1 MKKLFILSLSILL
14 LSCKDQQNEKEN
26 TVAKNY
32 YEKAKSDTKG
42 SSFYYF
48 NLAKN
53 AYLDTKDSV
62 GAAKALVN
70 MAILQESKGD
80 YYGSIETSLEAD
92 RYLGKKEDSISRQTF
107 ASNFNNMAICS
118 SYLYE
123 FEDCIKYYKKA
134 LQYTSAKEYRYMI
147 LNNLGTAQI
156 TLKDYKEAIKN
167 IQLALPTTDSLKYAM
182 VINNLAR
189 AKSFDDKN
197 YNPLPE
203 FYKALEIRKRNN
215 NSLGENSS
223 YATLSHFYFHSD
235 KKKAL
240 YFAEQMLNTARKNN
254 SIEDQL
260 QALQKVI
267 NLTPNNPLVYFEEF
281 QKLNDSVQISRNKA
295 KNQFATIRY
304 DVEKKNLENQSLKLQ
319 KAENEIQLLWQYLL
333 SGLLVALLI
342 ISLVLYKKRQKK
354 LQQEKEIEV
363 KNTEIKYS
371 KKVHDKVA
379 NKVYHVM
386 SEVENTVHIDK
397 DELLDKLENIY
408 HISRDISYEDQDIIL
423 EKDFSKQL
431 SQMLK
436 SYSSDTIK
444 VPIIGNEEELW
455 NGVSGNAK
463 IEIFYILQELMT
475 NMKKHSKADRVII
488 DFERENNLVN
498 ISYTDNG
505 VGIQEHS
512 PKNGLKNTDSRINS
526 IHGTIIFE
534 TKTEKGLKINLSFP
548 AKK

>member
-1 MKKLFILSLSILL
+1 MKKLFIVSLIILL
-14 LSCKDQQNEKEN
+14 FSCNDKQTEKEN
-26 TVAKNY
+26 VIAKAY
-32 YEKAKSDTKG
+32 YEKAKTDTKG

-92 RYLGKKEDSISRQTF
+92 RYLGKREDSISRQTF
-107 ASNFNNMAICS
+107 VSNFNNMAICS

-123 FEDCIKYYKKA
+123 FENCIKYYKKA

-156 TLKDYKEAIKN
+156 TLKDYKEAIRN

-189 AKSFDDKN
+189 AKNFDDKN

-203 FYKALEIRKRNN
+203 FYKALEIRKRYN
-215 NSLGENSS
+215 NSIGENSS
-223 YATLSHFYFHSD
+223 YATLSHFYFNSD

-240 YFAEQMLNTARKNN
+240 YFAEQMLNTAKKNN

-267 NLTPNNPLVYFEEF
+267 NLTPNNPLVYFEDF

-319 KAENEIQLLWQYLL
+319 KAENEIQLLWLYLL
-333 SGLLVALLI
+333 SALLVALLI
-342 ISLVLYKKRQKK
+342 IGIILYKKRQKK
-354 LQQEKEIEV
+354 LQQEKELEV
-363 KNTEIKYS
+363 KNTQLKIS
-371 KKVHDKVA
+371 KKVHDVVA
-379 NKVYHVM
+379 NGIYQVMTKIENQENFDKEKVL
-386 SEVENTVHIDK
+386 
-397 DELLDKLENIY
+397 DELEFVYEK
-408 HISRDISYEDQDIIL
+408 SRDISYDNTDSNDTVEFA
-423 EKDFSKQL
+423 EKIYSLINSFTSDHVKSFL
-431 SQMLK
+431 TGNSQ
-436 SYSSDTIK
+436 
-444 VPIIGNEEELW
+444 NLW
-455 NGVSGNAK
+455 NDVNK
-463 IEIFYILQELMT
+463 TVQNEVFQVIRELLV
-475 NMKKHSKADRVII
+475 NMKKHSQASLVVFK
-488 DFERENNLVN
+488 FEKNNDL
-498 ISYTDNG
+498 IHIQYKDNG
-505 VGIQEHS
+505 IGILGDIIHG
-512 PKNGLKNTDSRINS
+512 NGISNTVSRIEK
-526 IHGTIIFE
+526 IKGTIIFDN
-534 TKTEKGLKINLSFP
+534 KTEKGLKINISFP
-548 AKK
+548 TS

>member
-1 MKKLFILSLSILL
+1 MKKLFIISLAILL
-14 LSCKDQQNEKEN
+14 FSCNDKQIEPGNGI
-26 TVAKNY
+26 AKKY
-32 YEKAKSDTKG
+32 YEKAKTDTTG

-80 YYGSIETSLEAD
+80 YYGSIETPLEAD

-107 ASNFNNMAICS
+107 ASNFNSMAICS

-123 FEDCIKYYKKA
+123 FEDCITYYKKA

-147 LNNLGTAQI
+147 LNNLGTVQI

-189 AKSFDDKN
+189 AKNFDNTN

-203 FYKALEIRKRNN
+203 FYKALEIRKRAD
-215 NSLGENSS
+215 NSVGENSS
-223 YATLSHFYFHSD
+223 YATLSNFYSDSD

-240 YFAEQMLNTARKNN
+240 YFAEQMLNTAKKNN

-260 QALQKVI
+260 QALQKI
-267 NLTPNNPLVYFEEF
+267 ISLKPNNNLVYFEDF

-319 KAENEIQLLWQYLL
+319 KAENEIQLLWLYLL
-333 SGLLVALLI
+333 SALLVALLI
-342 ISLVLYKKRQKK
+342 IGIILYQKRQKK
-354 LQQEKEIEV
+354 LQQEKELEV
-363 KNTEIKYS
+363 KNTQLKMS
-371 KKVHDKVA
+371 KKVHDVVA
-379 NKVYHVM
+379 NGIYQVM
-386 SEVENTVHIDK
+386 TKIENQENFDK
-397 DELLDKLENIY
+397 EKALDELEFVYEK
-408 HISRDISYEDQDIIL
+408 SRDISYEKPETKDTVEFA
-423 EKDFSKQL
+423 EKIFTLIDSFKSDHIKPFL
-431 SQMLK
+431 TGNSQN
-436 SYSSDTIK
+436 IW
-444 VPIIGNEEELW
+444 NE
-455 NGVSGNAK
+455 VSGTVQN
-463 IEIFYILQELMT
+463 EIFQVIRELLV
-475 NMKKHSKADRVII
+475 NMKKHSQASLVVFK
-488 DFERENNLVN
+488 FEKNNTQIN
-498 ISYTDNG
+498 IQYKDNG
-505 VGIQEHS
+505 IGIPGEIIHG
-512 PKNGLKNTDSRINS
+512 NGLSNTVSRIEKIKGS
-526 IHGTIIFE
+526 IIFDN
-534 TKTEKGLKINLSFP
+534 TTEKGLKVNISFP
-548 AKK
+548 TS

>member
-1 MKKLFILSLSILL
+1 MKKLFIISLSILL
-14 LSCKDQQNEKEN
+14 FSCKDKQTEKEN
-26 TVAKNY
+26 LIAKTY
-32 YEKAKSDTKG
+32 YEKAKTDTTGK
-42 SSFYYF
+42 SFYYF

-53 AYLDTKDSV
+53 AYLNTKDSL
-62 GAAKALVN
+62 GAARALVN
-70 MAILQESKGD
+70 MAILQEGKGD

-92 RYLGKKEDSISRQTF
+92 RYLGKKEDSISRLTF
-107 ASNFNNMAICS
+107 VSNFNNMAICS

-134 LQYTSAKEYRYMI
+134 LQYTSAAEYRYMI
-147 LNNLGTAQI
+147 LNNLGSAQI
-156 TLKDYKEAIKN
+156 TLENYKEAIKN
-167 IQLALPTTDSLKYAM
+167 LQFALATTDSLKYAM
-182 VINNLAR
+182 IINNLAR
-189 AKSFDDKN
+189 AKNFDNKAYD
-197 YNPLPE
+197 PLPE
-203 FYKALEIRKRNN
+203 FYKALEIRKRAN
-215 NSLGENSS
+215 NSIGENSS
-223 YATLSHFYFHSD
+223 YATLSNFYSHSD

-240 YFAEQMLNTARKNN
+240 YFAEQMLNTAKKNN
-254 SIEDQL
+254 SVEDQL
-260 QALQKVI
+260 QALHKI
-267 NLTPNNPLVYFEEF
+267 IALTPHNPLVYFKDF

-319 KAENEIQLLWQYLL
+319 KAENEIQLLWQYFL

-397 DELLDKLENIY
+397 DELLDKLESIY

-436 SYSSDTIK
+436 SYSSDSIK

-488 DFERENNLVN
+488 DFERENNLIN
-498 ISYTDNG
+498 ILYTDNG

-512 PKNGLKNTDSRINS
+512 PKNGLKNTESRINS
-526 IHGTIIFE
+526 IHGTINFE
-534 TKTEKGLKINLSFP
+534 IKTEKGLKINLSFP
-548 AKK
+548 TKK

>member
-1 MKKLFILSLSILL
+1 
-14 LSCKDQQNEKEN
+14 
-26 TVAKNY
+26 
-32 YEKAKSDTKG
+32 
-42 SSFYYF
+42 
-48 NLAKN
+48 
-53 AYLDTKDSV
+53 
-62 GAAKALVN
+62 
-70 MAILQESKGD
+70 
-80 YYGSIETSLEAD
+80 
-92 RYLGKKEDSISRQTF
+92 
-107 ASNFNNMAICS
+107 
-118 SYLYE
+118 
-123 FEDCIKYYKKA
+123 
-134 LQYTSAKEYRYMI
+134 
-147 LNNLGTAQI
+147 
-156 TLKDYKEAIKN
+156 
-167 IQLALPTTDSLKYAM
+167 
-182 VINNLAR
+182 
-189 AKSFDDKN
+189 
-197 YNPLPE
+197 
-203 FYKALEIRKRNN
+203 
-215 NSLGENSS
+215 
-223 YATLSHFYFHSD
+223 
-235 KKKAL
+235 
-240 YFAEQMLNTARKNN
+240 MLNTAKKNN

-260 QALQKVI
+260 QALQKI
-267 NLTPNNPLVYFEEF
+267 ISLTPNNNLAYFDDF

-319 KAENEIQLLWQYLL
+319 KAEKEIQILWQYLL
-333 SGLLVALLI
+333 SALLIALLI
-342 ISLVLYKKRQKK
+342 ISIVLYKKRQKK

-386 SEVENTVHIDK
+386 SEVENTVNIDK
-397 DELLDKLENIY
+397 NELLDKLENIY

-444 VPIIGNEEELW
+444 VPIIGNEEGFW
-455 NGVSGNAK
+455 NGVSGNTK

-488 DFERENNLVN
+488 DFERENNLIN

-512 PKNGLKNTDSRINS
+512 PKNGLKNTESRINS
-526 IHGTIIFE
+526 IHGTINFE